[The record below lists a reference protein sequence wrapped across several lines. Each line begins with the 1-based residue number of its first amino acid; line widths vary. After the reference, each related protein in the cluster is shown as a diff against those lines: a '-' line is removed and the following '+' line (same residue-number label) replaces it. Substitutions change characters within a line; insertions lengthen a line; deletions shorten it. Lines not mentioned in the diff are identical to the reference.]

1 VSVAKPRAVAGNVK
15 ESIVE
20 TQQIIEQGTRA
31 ETLLATDAF
40 NGTVRSL
47 LDQYVGVFFSTEP
60 EQVEERQAA
69 YYAARS
75 VQEIIN
81 TLNQQVLMKTQVL
94 EAKEQ

>member
-1 VSVAKPRAVAGNVK
+1 M
-15 ESIVE
+15 E

-47 LDQYVGVFFSTEP
+47 LDQYVCVFFSTEP

-81 TLNQQVLMKTQVL
+81 TLNQQNKQKINIDNFHGPDRGLID
-94 EAKEQ
+94 